1 MVPADSQRRQSVR
14 MRPVCSLQAAN
25 EVNATDGRERLLGCH
40 DETIQTLRVANHE
53 HTSAWLTQNPLIDC

>member
-1 MVPADSQRRQSVR
+1 